1 MAHRWNLKLQRKSE
15 RWAPARAPRLEAPA
29 LLDELRERDVLQ
41 FSAEEEAILTAFI
54 ASEPSPE
61 LNNPAYT
68 ANHIL
73 PGSGEPLE
81 TCGTHKF
88 NLRTAEGCGS
98 RPIFHNCG
106 RQACPECWPRWA
118 KRAGRRAAASVHGKL
133 QAWAEYGH
141 GSYGKPR
148 GWILSPP
155 QDWASR
161 LVLEGRAEEVR
172 KAAAAA
178 ARVMGLRAS
187 ASVFHAL
194 RQVGGTRG
202 GSTIDAPP
210 VGEWLHFQGKAWRLA
225 PHFHVLAVGYWN
237 RPPDPADLPP
247 ELAGWVIHLP
257 KGSENIAALADL
269 ENWFIYLLSH
279 ADVHPVKPK
288 NAVRYYGGFH
298 SSKVRLE
305 DSTVEKEPATC
316 ECGECGGLELYL
328 FPTDARGEEDYCSCA
343 EPAGEWAGPGFS
355 EGRVAFDALPDRP
368 AVSDRREACLQCM
381 KPLLQ
386 NLEQLAQAWVI
397 TEKRRYIVT
406 AAGRR
411 DGSHRPPQRFLS

>member
-1 MAHRWNLKLQRKSE
+1 MA
-15 RWAPARAPRLEAPA
+15 AAAAA
-29 LLDELRERDVLQ
+29 VELTP
-41 FSAEEEAILTAFI
+41 EEAQIVELITAE
-54 ASEPSPE
+54 SSPE

-73 PGSGEPLE
+73 PGSGEPLA
-81 TCGTHKF
+81 TCGTYKF
-88 NLRTAEGCGS
+88 NRRTAEGCGS
-98 RPIFHNCG
+98 RPLFHNCC

-118 KRAGRRAAASVHGKL
+118 ARAGRRAAASVYGKL

-178 ARVMGLRAS
+178 ARVMGLRAC

-194 RQVGGTRG
+194 RRVGGTRG
-202 GSTIDAPP
+202 GSTVDAPP
-210 VGEWLHFQGKAWRLA
+210 VAEQLHFQGTAWRLA
-225 PHFHVLAVGYWN
+225 PHFHVLGVGYWN

-257 KGSENIAALADL
+257 KGSENIAMLADL

-279 ADVHPVKPK
+279 ADVHPDKPK

-298 SSKVRLE
+298 SSKVRLD

-316 ECGECGGLELYL
+316 DCGKCGGLELYL
-328 FPTDARGEEDYCSCA
+328 FPTDARGEEDYCSCT
-343 EPAGEWAGPGFS
+343 EPAG
-355 EGRVAFDALPDRP
+355 
-368 AVSDRREACLQCM
+368 DRREACIQCR

-397 TEKRRYIVT
+397 TEKRRYIIT
-406 AAGRR
+406 PAGRR
-411 DGSHRPPQRFLS
+411 DGAHRPPQRFLSDRR